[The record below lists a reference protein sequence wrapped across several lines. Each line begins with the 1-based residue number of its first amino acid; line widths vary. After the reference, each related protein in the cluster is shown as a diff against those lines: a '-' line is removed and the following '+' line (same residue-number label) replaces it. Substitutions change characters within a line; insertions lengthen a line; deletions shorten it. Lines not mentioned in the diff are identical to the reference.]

1 MKNKR
6 IMVAAA
12 SSRKGR
18 NIFVR
23 GAGRNGLAPA
33 FEFLR
38 LAFMIVPASGR
49 AMRKSKVQIR
59 SMDKFHRDQIRE
71 T

>member
-1 MKNKR
+1 
-6 IMVAAA
+6 MVAAA
-12 SSRKGR
+12 SSRNGR

-23 GAGRNGLAPA
+23 GAAGRNGLAPA

-38 LAFMIVPASGR
+38 LAFMVVPASGR
-49 AMRKSKVQIR
+49 AMRKSEMQIK
-59 SMDKFHRDQIRE
+59 SMDKFHSDHQIRE